1 MASMR
6 FWSRTVAENVIR
18 QSQMT
23 ISDVAFLFG
32 AVIRDG
38 QQRKDD
44 DMTRLL
50 VFTVVALGMGLT
62 PVLAADTSSPTTP
75 PTESNVPPD
84 ASKAATNPPSG
95 SADTSGGATEQSS
108 SPPSAGSTM
117 GKMGEESSSPPNS
130 HQLAAKWVHLPTIP
144 LQIRQRQVLATRRVG
159 SDAAPHYCHLERRDQ
174 MAGLSYW
181 LEPAQTEPVKAA

>member
-44 DMTRLL
+44 DMIRLL

-117 GKMGEESSSPPNS
+117 GKMGEESSSPPDSASTSGKMGAPADN
-130 HQLAAKWVHLPTIP
+130 PTP
-144 LQIRQRQVLATRRVG
+144 NPT
-159 SDAAPHYCHLERRDQ
+159 APSSGD
-174 MAGLSYW
+174 
-181 LEPAQTEPVKAA
+181 

>member
-1 MASMR
+1 MTNGR
-6 FWSRTVAENVIR
+6 CELNPP
-18 QSQMT
+18 SQMT
-23 ISDVAFLFG
+23 IRILRLFG
-32 AVIRDG
+32 DVIRDW

-50 VFTVVALGMGLT
+50 AFAVVALGMGLT

-117 GKMGEESSSPPNS
+117 GKMGEESSSPPDLN
-130 HQLAAKWVHLPTIP
+130 QLAAKWVHLPTIP
-144 LQIRQRQVLATRRVG
+144 LQIRQRQVLATRSLRSHNPRASVLN
-159 SDAAPHYCHLERRDQ
+159 SD
-174 MAGLSYW
+174 
-181 LEPAQTEPVKAA
+181 PATC